1 MKQYNVALKAD
12 IDYDGFWNDMESET
26 DGLLY
31 IPNRRIEFTNERPA
45 SLRQCW
51 YLLTDEEAETLR
63 NDERVY
69 CVEIPPEFRDDII
82 LAPAA
87 TQTGDFTKTTLSAGS
102 FLNWGLIRAS
112 NPTNVYSTGT
122 TTLLNYIYTLD
133 GTGVDVVI
141 QDSGLQVDHPEFQD
155 SLGNSRVYQIDWGAY
170 SGGGLTQNA
179 NHYRD
184 FDGHGTHVAG
194 TAAGKTYGWA
204 KEARI
209 YSVKLN
215 GLEGSGDSGTGIST
229 TYAFDVIKNWHASK
243 AGSRPTVVNMSWG
256 YLTFYNTVSSVTY
269 RGTTYS
275 DVSTTGNATYR
286 QTTYGIRN
294 VSGTAYGYNYICNT
308 RIGSV
313 DVDVQELLDAGVV
326 VCVAAGNRS
335 FKIDTN
341 QNLSFSVGNNVSSNY
356 TFSGGAAGSNPTLN
370 LVQGATYTFNVNAS
384 GHPFWIKTVNSTG
397 TGNAYNTGVTN
408 NGDDVGTITFT
419 VPFGA
424 PATLY
429 YNCQLHSGMA
439 GTINISGTNDYD
451 NIISTDT
458 GTKYIHR
465 GSSPHDDDAISVGNS
480 DRVAFSTTLDQ
491 KATSSETGPGVD
503 IYAPGTNII
512 SSCSTT
518 NRFGASS
525 YYNNATFRQ
534 VNISGTSMAS
544 PQVAGVAALILQLN
558 PTYTPAQVKTAL
570 LSSATAT
577 IYTTGLSNDW
587 TDTRSLQGGSQK
599 FLYANYN
606 SSAATT
612 TTSTTTTTTAAPTTT
627 TTTTI
632 APTTTTTTVGPTTST
647 TTSTSTTSTSTS
659 TTSTSTTTSTTT
671 SAPIVCTEYMISS
684 ARGGYVYW
692 RDCNTGTPSSTFIN
706 SGKRKY
712 INARSYPT
720 SEKGA
725 KISIEA
731 LSTYIVSDDIIG
743 PNPK

>member
-1 MKQYNVALKAD
+1 MKQYNVALKAG
-12 IDYDGFWNDMESET
+12 INYDAFWEDMETET

-87 TQTGDFTKTTLSAGS
+87 TQTGDFTKTTSSIGS

-122 TTLLNYIYTLD
+122 TTLLNYTYTLD

-141 QDSGLQVDHPEFQD
+141 QDSGLQVDHPEFTD
-155 SLGNSRVYQIDWGAY
+155 ASGNSRVQQIDWGAY

-204 KEARI
+204 KNARI

-256 YLTFYNTVSSVTY
+256 YLTFYNTVTSVTY

-275 DVSTTGNATYR
+275 DASTTGNATYR

-294 VSGTAYGYNYICNT
+294 ISGAAYGYNYICNT
-308 RIGSV
+308 RIDSV

-335 FKIDTN
+335 FKIDTI
-341 QNLSFSVGNNVSSNY
+341 GGTDYNN
-356 TFSGGAAGSNPTLN
+356 
-370 LVQGATYTFNVNAS
+370 
-384 GHPFWIKTVNSTG
+384 
-397 TGNAYNTGVTN
+397 
-408 NGDDVGTITFT
+408 TI
-419 VPFGA
+419 
-424 PATLY
+424 
-429 YNCQLHSGMA
+429 Q
-439 GTINISGTNDYD
+439 
-451 NIISTDT
+451 TDT

-480 DRVAFSTTLDQ
+480 DRVAFSSTLDQ

-558 PTYTPAQVKTAL
+558 PNYTPAQVKTAL

-606 SSAATT
+606 SAEATT
-612 TTSTTTTTTAAPTTT
+612 TTTTTTAAPTTT

-659 TTSTSTTTSTTT
+659 TTTSTTTR
-671 SAPIVCTEYMISS
+671 APIVCTEYMISS

-692 RDCNTGTPSSTFIN
+692 SDCNTGTPASTFIN
-706 SGKRKY
+706 AGKRKY
-712 INARSYPT
+712 INARTYPT
-720 SEKGA
+720 FEKGA
-725 KISIEA
+725 KISIEG
-731 LSTYIVSDDIIG
+731 LSTYIVSDDIIE
-743 PNPK
+743 PKP